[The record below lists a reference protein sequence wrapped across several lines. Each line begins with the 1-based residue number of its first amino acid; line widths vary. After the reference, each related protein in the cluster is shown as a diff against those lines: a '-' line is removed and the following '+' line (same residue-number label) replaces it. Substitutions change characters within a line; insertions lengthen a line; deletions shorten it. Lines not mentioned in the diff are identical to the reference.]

1 MASLDVLLQQIVNGL
16 ALGMMYALL
25 ALGFTMVYGIIELIN
40 FAHFSVFMTG
50 TFVGLVVLNL
60 MGVTADSRSLT
71 GQALVGILVALF
83 AITMA
88 ATGALGVL
96 IERVCL
102 RPLRNVP
109 GTAPMITTIGVAF
122 ILINVMLLAWG
133 PQTQRFP
140 QLLPNWRW
148 EVVGVEI
155 TFKQLVL
162 FAVALVLM
170 LALWHLVRRTTLGK
184 AMRAT
189 AQDADAAR
197 MMGIDV
203 DRVVVLTFFL
213 GSALAGAGSLFFG
226 LYYGFTGYYIGYTT
240 GLRAFTSAVLG
251 GIGSIPGAVLGGVF
265 IGLTQSLGGQLIG
278 VKWTDVIIFSILIFV
293 MVFRP
298 NVLLGVGILFPL
310 VTSNAGNVDAAANA
324 FTYVLLALGLNIVVG
339 FAGLLDLGY
348 AAFFAVGAY
357 GYGIAASGQLRPE
370 WSNLWAPLEWAG
382 QVSRLAIPGQPATVQ
397 FHFSF
402 WPMLAVSAII
412 CAIFGMLFGAPTLR
426 LRGDYLA
433 IVTLGFGEIVPV
445 VARNWE
451 GLTNGAQGLGGIRT
465 PKLFG
470 FDFGFSPYPY
480 YFLGLGLVTAA
491 VWMSIRLQ
499 ESRVGRAWMAIRE
512 DELAAGAMGVNHV
525 HYKLLAFAMG
535 AAVGGLAGTFYVAK
549 LTTAT

>member
-251 GIGSIPGAVLGGVF
+251 GIGSVPGAVLGGLF
-265 IGLTQSLGGQLIG
+265 IGLTQSLGGQIVG
-278 VKWTDVIIFSILIFV
+278 VKWTDVIIFSILIIV

-298 NVLLGVGILFPL
+298 SGLLG
-310 VTSNAGNVDAAANA
+310 
-324 FTYVLLALGLNIVVG
+324 
-339 FAGLLDLGY
+339 
-348 AAFFAVGAY
+348 
-357 GYGIAASGQLRPE
+357 
-370 WSNLWAPLEWAG
+370 
-382 QVSRLAIPGQPATVQ
+382 SR
-397 FHFSF
+397 
-402 WPMLAVSAII
+402 
-412 CAIFGMLFGAPTLR
+412 
-426 LRGDYLA
+426 
-433 IVTLGFGEIVPV
+433 
-445 VARNWE
+445 
-451 GLTNGAQGLGGIRT
+451 
-465 PKLFG
+465 
-470 FDFGFSPYPY
+470 SPQK
-480 YFLGLGLVTAA
+480 A
-491 VWMSIRLQ
+491 
-499 ESRVGRAWMAIRE
+499 
-512 DELAAGAMGVNHV
+512 
-525 HYKLLAFAMG
+525 
-535 AAVGGLAGTFYVAK
+535 
-549 LTTAT
+549 

>member
-71 GQALVGILVALF
+71 GRALVGILVALF

-122 ILINVMLLAWG
+122 ILINIMLLAWG

-148 EVVGVEI
+148 DVVGVEI

-251 GIGSIPGAVLGGVF
+251 GIGSVPGAVLGGLF
-265 IGLTQSLGGQLIG
+265 IGLTQSLGGQIVG
-278 VKWTDVIIFSILIFV
+278 VKWTDVIIFSILIIV

-298 NVLLGVGILFPL
+298 SGLLG
-310 VTSNAGNVDAAANA
+310 
-324 FTYVLLALGLNIVVG
+324 
-339 FAGLLDLGY
+339 
-348 AAFFAVGAY
+348 
-357 GYGIAASGQLRPE
+357 
-370 WSNLWAPLEWAG
+370 
-382 QVSRLAIPGQPATVQ
+382 SR
-397 FHFSF
+397 
-402 WPMLAVSAII
+402 
-412 CAIFGMLFGAPTLR
+412 
-426 LRGDYLA
+426 
-433 IVTLGFGEIVPV
+433 
-445 VARNWE
+445 
-451 GLTNGAQGLGGIRT
+451 
-465 PKLFG
+465 
-470 FDFGFSPYPY
+470 SPQK
-480 YFLGLGLVTAA
+480 A
-491 VWMSIRLQ
+491 
-499 ESRVGRAWMAIRE
+499 
-512 DELAAGAMGVNHV
+512 
-525 HYKLLAFAMG
+525 
-535 AAVGGLAGTFYVAK
+535 
-549 LTTAT
+549 

>member
-148 EVVGVEI
+148 EVVRVEI

-226 LYYGFTGYYIGYTT
+226 LYYGFTGYYIGYTI

-251 GIGSIPGAVLGGVF
+251 GIGSVPGAVLGGLF
-265 IGLTQSLGGQLIG
+265 IGLTQSLGGQIVG
-278 VKWTDVIIFSILIFV
+278 VKWTDVIIFSILIIV

-298 NVLLGVGILFPL
+298 SGLLG
-310 VTSNAGNVDAAANA
+310 
-324 FTYVLLALGLNIVVG
+324 
-339 FAGLLDLGY
+339 
-348 AAFFAVGAY
+348 
-357 GYGIAASGQLRPE
+357 
-370 WSNLWAPLEWAG
+370 
-382 QVSRLAIPGQPATVQ
+382 SR
-397 FHFSF
+397 
-402 WPMLAVSAII
+402 
-412 CAIFGMLFGAPTLR
+412 
-426 LRGDYLA
+426 
-433 IVTLGFGEIVPV
+433 
-445 VARNWE
+445 
-451 GLTNGAQGLGGIRT
+451 
-465 PKLFG
+465 
-470 FDFGFSPYPY
+470 SPQK
-480 YFLGLGLVTAA
+480 A
-491 VWMSIRLQ
+491 
-499 ESRVGRAWMAIRE
+499 
-512 DELAAGAMGVNHV
+512 
-525 HYKLLAFAMG
+525 
-535 AAVGGLAGTFYVAK
+535 
-549 LTTAT
+549 

>member
-83 AITMA
+83 AITMT

-226 LYYGFTGYYIGYTT
+226 LYYGFTGYYIGYTI

-251 GIGSIPGAVLGGVF
+251 GIGSVPGAVLGGLF
-265 IGLTQSLGGQLIG
+265 IGLTQSLGGQIVG
-278 VKWTDVIIFSILIFV
+278 VKWTDVIIFSILIIV

-298 NVLLGVGILFPL
+298 SGLLG
-310 VTSNAGNVDAAANA
+310 
-324 FTYVLLALGLNIVVG
+324 
-339 FAGLLDLGY
+339 
-348 AAFFAVGAY
+348 
-357 GYGIAASGQLRPE
+357 
-370 WSNLWAPLEWAG
+370 
-382 QVSRLAIPGQPATVQ
+382 SR
-397 FHFSF
+397 
-402 WPMLAVSAII
+402 
-412 CAIFGMLFGAPTLR
+412 
-426 LRGDYLA
+426 
-433 IVTLGFGEIVPV
+433 
-445 VARNWE
+445 
-451 GLTNGAQGLGGIRT
+451 
-465 PKLFG
+465 
-470 FDFGFSPYPY
+470 SPQK
-480 YFLGLGLVTAA
+480 A
-491 VWMSIRLQ
+491 
-499 ESRVGRAWMAIRE
+499 
-512 DELAAGAMGVNHV
+512 
-525 HYKLLAFAMG
+525 
-535 AAVGGLAGTFYVAK
+535 
-549 LTTAT
+549 

>member
-60 MGVTADSRSLT
+60 MGVTAVSRSLT
-71 GQALVGILVALF
+71 GLALVGTLVALF
-83 AITMA
+83 AITMV
-88 ATGALGVL
+88 ATGALGMV

-226 LYYGFTGYYIGYTT
+226 LYYGFTGYYIGYTI

-251 GIGSIPGAVLGGVF
+251 GIGSVPGAVLGGLF
-265 IGLTQSLGGQLIG
+265 IGLTQSLGGQIVG
-278 VKWTDVIIFSILIFV
+278 VKWTDVIIFSILIIV

-298 NVLLGVGILFPL
+298 SGLLG
-310 VTSNAGNVDAAANA
+310 
-324 FTYVLLALGLNIVVG
+324 
-339 FAGLLDLGY
+339 
-348 AAFFAVGAY
+348 
-357 GYGIAASGQLRPE
+357 
-370 WSNLWAPLEWAG
+370 
-382 QVSRLAIPGQPATVQ
+382 SR
-397 FHFSF
+397 
-402 WPMLAVSAII
+402 
-412 CAIFGMLFGAPTLR
+412 
-426 LRGDYLA
+426 
-433 IVTLGFGEIVPV
+433 
-445 VARNWE
+445 
-451 GLTNGAQGLGGIRT
+451 
-465 PKLFG
+465 
-470 FDFGFSPYPY
+470 SPQK
-480 YFLGLGLVTAA
+480 A
-491 VWMSIRLQ
+491 
-499 ESRVGRAWMAIRE
+499 
-512 DELAAGAMGVNHV
+512 
-525 HYKLLAFAMG
+525 
-535 AAVGGLAGTFYVAK
+535 
-549 LTTAT
+549 